1 MGDYNNEDDIINGSG
16 LSAPLTLANIDTV
29 THDSGLNG
37 ANTWV
42 TTAPNG
48 GAGDFF
54 QGGGAQGSV
63 IFEIVFAQT
72 YTVTDLYSWNY
83 GAGNTAKAFTIE
95 YGIDDFIGGSTA
107 VNLGPSPNL
116 GNGQVAQSEPVSFTA
131 NQIRLTLT
139 DNYFEDAAG
148 GDRVGLAE
156 LRFLAVPEPS
166 SLALIL
172 LGLVGLSARRARR

>member
-1 MGDYNNEDDIINGSG
+1 M
-16 LSAPLTLANIDTV
+16 
-29 THDSGLNG
+29 
-37 ANTWV
+37 
-42 TTAPNG
+42 
-48 GAGDFF
+48 
-54 QGGGAQGSV
+54 
-63 IFEIVFAQT
+63 
-72 YTVTDLYSWNY
+72 
-83 GAGNTAKAFTIE
+83 
-95 YGIDDFIGGSTA
+95 
-107 VNLGPSPNL
+107 NLGPSPNL